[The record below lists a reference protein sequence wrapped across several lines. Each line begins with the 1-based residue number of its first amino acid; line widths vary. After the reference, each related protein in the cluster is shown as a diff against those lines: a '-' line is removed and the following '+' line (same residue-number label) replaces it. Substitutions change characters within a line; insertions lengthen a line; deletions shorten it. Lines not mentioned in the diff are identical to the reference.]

1 MKYPKYCPADFVP
14 LFTYLIGY
22 VSSVPPNMN
31 PPLGDDKLFIGYDIY
46 SMFAVQL
53 SGIDLVI
60 PAMGCYLLFRTGF
73 ISQNAIPLRI
83 NGQKSL
89 ADLY

>member
-31 PPLGDDKLFIGYDIY
+31 PPLWG
-46 SMFAVQL
+46 
-53 SGIDLVI
+53 
-60 PAMGCYLLFRTGF
+60 
-73 ISQNAIPLRI
+73 
-83 NGQKSL
+83 
-89 ADLY
+89 